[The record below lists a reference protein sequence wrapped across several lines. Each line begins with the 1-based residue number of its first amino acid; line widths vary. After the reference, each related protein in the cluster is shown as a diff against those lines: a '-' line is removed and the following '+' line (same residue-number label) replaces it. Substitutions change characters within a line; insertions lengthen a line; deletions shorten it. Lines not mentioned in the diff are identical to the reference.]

1 MKRVLV
7 LGAGLVSRPLV
18 HYLTDQPD
26 LEVTLASR
34 TVSKAEALVAG
45 RDRGRAVALDV
56 QDEGA
61 LETLIAGHDLAV
73 SLLPATEHVKVAR
86 LCLKHRK
93 HMSTTSY
100 ISPEMKALGAEAE
113 AAGLTFLNECGVDP
127 GIDHMS
133 AMRIIHQAEAEGA
146 KVVSFRSYCGGLPA
160 HEANTNPIGYKF
172 SWAPRGVL
180 VAATSPGRYLQ
191 DGEIVDVPGDELFA
205 QPERVTVPGAGE
217 FEGYPN
223 RDSLPY
229 QELYGLE
236 DVKTMFRG
244 TLRNVGHCEAWYHW
258 VKLGLFDAEPRSD
271 LAGLSYRTWIQGIAG
286 GTPVQG
292 ALVRKLGVTAD
303 HPAISKLEWLGVFED
318 EPLPL
323 TKGGNVDVM
332 AGRMRERC
340 SFGPDERDMI
350 VLQHEF
356 VIEPPKGVRHVY
368 STLLDFGIPGGDSA
382 MARTVSLPVAIA
394 TRLILQGDVTERGVI
409 APIKPAVYNP
419 ILDELERLGIRCEER
434 TERDPA

>member
-26 LEVTLASR
+26 FEVTVASR

-45 RDRGRAVALDV
+45 RDRGTAVALDV
-56 QDEGA
+56 TDAAA
-61 LETLIAGHDLAV
+61 LEKLIADHDLAV
-73 SLLPATEHVKVAR
+73 SLLPATEHVKVAQ

-100 ISPEMKALGAEAE
+100 ISPEMKALGAQAK
-113 AAGLTFLNECGVDP
+113 AADLTFINECGVDP

-133 AMRIIHQAEAEGA
+133 AMKIIHQAESEGA

-160 HEANTNPIGYKF
+160 PEANTNPIGYKF

-180 VAATSPGRYLQ
+180 VAATNPGRFRR
-191 DGEIVDVPGDELFA
+191 DGKVVEVPGDELFA
-205 QPERVTVPGAGE
+205 NPEIVSVPGIGE
-217 FEGYPN
+217 LEGYPN

-229 QELYGLE
+229 QEMYGLE

-244 TLRNVGHCEAWYHW
+244 TLRNLGHCESWYHW
-258 VKLGLFDAEPRSD
+258 VQLGLFDQEVRD
-271 LAGLSYRTWIQGIAG
+271 LSGLTYRDWMEGVAG
-286 GTPVQG
+286 GAP
-292 ALVRKLGVTAD
+292 ADEKLAVKRDIPRD
-303 HPAISKLEWLGVFED
+303 HPAITKLDWLGLFAD
-318 EPLPL
+318 EPLPRK
-323 TKGGNVDVM
+323 KGGNVDVM
-332 AGRMRERC
+332 AARMRERC
-340 SFGPDERDMI
+340 AFGPEERDLI

-356 VIEPPKGVRHVY
+356 LIEGPGGPRKVY
-368 STLLDFGIPGGDSA
+368 STLIDFGIPGGDSA

-394 TRLILQGDVTERGVI
+394 TRLVLQDQVTERGVI
-409 APIKPAVYNP
+409 APTQPGVYTP
-419 ILDELERLGIRCEER
+419 ILDELERLDIRCEER
-434 TERDPA
+434 TETA

>member
-34 TVSKAEALVAG
+34 TASKAEALVAG
-45 RDRGRAVALDV
+45 RDRGKAVALDV
-56 QDEGA
+56 QDESA
-61 LETLIAGHDLAV
+61 LERLIADHDVAV
-73 SLLPATEHVKVAR
+73 SLLPATEHVKVAE
-86 LCLKHRK
+86 LCLKHGK

-100 ISPEMKALGAEAE
+100 ISPEMKSLDAAAREAD
-113 AAGLTFLNECGVDP
+113 LTFLNECGVDP

-146 KVVSFRSYCGGLPA
+146 RVVSFRSYCGGLPA
-160 HEANTNPIGYKF
+160 PEANTNPIGYKF

-180 VAATSPGRYLQ
+180 VAATNPGRYLQ
-191 DGEIVDVPGDELFA
+191 DGQVVEVPGDELFA
-205 QPERVTVPGAGE
+205 SPETVTVPGAGD

-229 QELYGLE
+229 QEMYGLQ

-244 TLRNVGHCEAWYHW
+244 TLRNLGHCASWYHW
-258 VKLGLFDAEPRSD
+258 VQLGLFDTQVRAD
-271 LAGLSYRTWIQGIAG
+271 LDHLTYQDWMQSVAG
-286 GTPVQG
+286 GAPADQ
-292 ALVRKLGVTAD
+292 ALASRAGVATD
-303 HPAISKLEWLGVFED
+303 HPAIANLAWLGLFED
-318 EPLPL
+318 EPLPM
-323 TKGGNVDVM
+323 TEGSNVDVM
-332 AGRMRERC
+332 AARMRERC
-340 SFGPDERDMI
+340 PFGPDERDMI

-356 VIEPPKGVRHVY
+356 GIEAAAGARQVY
-368 STLLDFGIPGGDSA
+368 STLIDFGIPGGDSA

-394 TRLILQGDVTERGVI
+394 TRLILQGDVAERGVI
-409 APIKPAVYNP
+409 APIRPDVYNP
-419 ILDELERLGIRCEER
+419 ILDELERLGIRCEETSR
-434 TERDPA
+434 AR

>member
-26 LEVTLASR
+26 VEVTLASR

-45 RDRGRAVALDV
+45 RERAAAVALDV
-56 QDEGA
+56 KDEPA
-61 LETLIAGHDLAV
+61 LEKLIADNDVAV

-86 LCLKHRK
+86 LCLKHRR

-100 ISPEMKALGAEAE
+100 IGPEMKALDAAAKE
-113 AAGLTFLNECGVDP
+113 AGLTFINECGVDP

-146 KVVSFRSYCGGLPA
+146 RVVSFRSYCGGLPA
-160 HEANTNPIGYKF
+160 PEANTNPIGYKF

-191 DGEIVDVPGDELFA
+191 DGKIIDVPGDELFA
-205 QPERVTVPGAGE
+205 NPERVTVPGAGE

-229 QELYGLE
+229 QDLYGLQ

-244 TLRNVGHCEAWYHW
+244 TLRNLGHCESWYHW
-258 VKLGLFDAEPRSD
+258 VKLGLFDAEPRAE
-271 LAGLSYRTWIQGIAG
+271 LAGLTYRSWIQAIAG
-286 GTPVQG
+286 GGPVEE
-292 ALVRKLGVTAD
+292 ALAKRLGVAGD
-303 HPAISKLEWLGVFED
+303 HPAIAKLAWLGLFED
-318 EPLPL
+318 APIPISE
-323 TKGGNVDVM
+323 GGNVDVM
-332 AGRMRERC
+332 AVRMRERC
-340 SFGPDERDMI
+340 ALGEDERDMI

-356 VIEPPKGVRHVY
+356 LIEAPTGPLRVY
-368 STLLDFGIPGGDSA
+368 STLIDFGIPGGDSA

-394 TRLILQGDVTERGVI
+394 TRLMLQGAVGETGVI
-409 APIKPAVYNP
+409 APIQPAVYNP

-434 TERDPA
+434 SESG

>member
-26 LEVTLASR
+26 LQVTLASR
-34 TVSKAEALVAG
+34 TVSKAEALIAG
-45 RDRGRAVALDV
+45 RERGTAVALDV
-56 QDEGA
+56 KDEAA
-61 LETLIAGHDLAV
+61 LEKLIAGHDLAV
-73 SLLPATEHVKVAR
+73 SLLPATEHVKVAN

-100 ISPEMKALGAEAE
+100 ISPEMKSLSGAAE

-133 AMRIIHQAEAEGA
+133 AMRIIHQAEADGA

-160 HEANTNPIGYKF
+160 PEANTNPIGYKF

-180 VAATSPGRYLQ
+180 VAATNPGRYLQ
-191 DGEIVDVPGDELFA
+191 DGQIVEVPGDELFA
-205 QPERVTVPGAGE
+205 SPERVSVPGVGE
-217 FEGYPN
+217 LEGYPN

-229 QELYGLE
+229 QELYGLG

-244 TLRNVGHCEAWYHW
+244 TLRNLGHCESWYHW
-258 VKLGLFDAEPRSD
+258 VKLGLFDTAPRSD
-271 LAGLSYRTWIQGIAG
+271 LAGLTYRRWMAGIVG
-286 GTPVQG
+286 GEPAEE
-292 ALVRKLGVTAD
+292 ALARKRGIPAD
-303 HPAISKLEWLGVFED
+303 HPAITKLDWLGVFE
-318 EPLPL
+318 EAPLAL
-323 TKGGNVDVM
+323 SEGGNVDVM
-332 AGRMRERC
+332 AARMRERC
-340 SFGPDERDMI
+340 AFGPDERDLI
-350 VLQHEF
+350 VLRHEF
-356 VIEPPKGVRHVY
+356 VIEPPKGVRRVH
-368 STLLDFGIPGGDSA
+368 STLIDFGIPGGDSA

-394 TRLILQGDVTERGVI
+394 TRLILQGEVTERGVI

-419 ILDELERLGIRCEER
+419 ILDELDRLGIRCEE
-434 TERDPA
+434 TTA

>member
-34 TVSKAEALVAG
+34 TVSKAEALVEG
-45 RDRGRAVALDV
+45 RERGRALALNV
-56 QDEGA
+56 KDEAA
-61 LETLIAGHDLAV
+61 LEGLVAEHDLAV
-73 SLLPATEHVKVAR
+73 SLLPATEHVKVAK
-86 LCLKHRK
+86 LCLTHGK

-100 ISPEMKALGAEAE
+100 ISPEMKALDGEAQ
-113 AAGLTFLNECGVDP
+113 AAGLTFINECGVDP

-133 AMRIIHQAEAEGA
+133 AMRIIHQAEEEGA

-160 HEANTNPIGYKF
+160 PEANTNPIGYKF

-180 VAATSPGRYLQ
+180 VAATNPGRYRQ
-191 DGEIVDVPGDELFA
+191 DGQVVEIPGDELFA
-205 QPERVTVPGAGE
+205 DPERVKVQGAGE

-229 QELYGLE
+229 QEMYGLE

-244 TLRNVGHCEAWYHW
+244 TLRNLGHCESWYHW
-258 VKLGLFDAEPRSD
+258 VKLGLFDTASADLSGQSYLSWMRGVAGGEPVEKA
-271 LAGLSYRTWIQGIAG
+271 LATRAGIAEDH
-286 GTPVQG
+286 
-292 ALVRKLGVTAD
+292 AAIEKLA
-303 HPAISKLEWLGVFED
+303 WLGLFED
-318 EPLPL
+318 EPLPM
-323 TKGGNVDVM
+323 TEGGNVDVM
-332 AGRMRERC
+332 AARMRERC
-340 SFGPDERDMI
+340 PFGPEERDMI

-356 VIEPPKGVRHVY
+356 GIEGPAGPKRVY
-368 STLLDFGIPGGDSA
+368 STLIDYGIPGGDSA

-394 TRLILQGDVTERGVI
+394 TRLILQDTVTERGVI
-409 APIKPAVYNP
+409 APTSPGVYNP
-419 ILDELERLGIRCEER
+419 ILDELERLDIRCEER
-434 TERDPA
+434 TA